1 MSARAGAYGIDVPI
15 ERRAVRS
22 EDGTWLRAFVCGTGP
37 HRWLLP
43 PGLGTPLL
51 AWKRLVEHFGDRM
64 TIVTWDPR
72 ACHGS
77 SVPSDPQRIEVDD
90 HVADALAVAAAV
102 GWEDDDY
109 LTGGWSMA
117 VQIGLE
123 LAARRPVRAL
133 ALIAGTYEHVL
144 ETAFRLPGSGR
155 ALAATVHGMALA
167 GRWLTPAARRV
178 ARQRWLLDAL
188 RRLGLIAASDRH
200 FAEVVEQF
208 SGLDLTSYMPM
219 ILALNRHSARDLL
232 PRIRVP
238 TLVIAGG
245 ADLMTPLEVSRELA
259 SAVQGAELAIVPRG
273 THYTTLEFPA
283 EVHGRLE
290 RFFRERVWP
299 ESW

>member
-1 MSARAGAYGIDVPI
+1 M
-15 ERRAVRS
+15 RS
-22 EDGTWLRAFVCGTGP
+22 GDGTWLRAFVCGTGP

-77 SVPSDPQRIEVDD
+77 SVPADPQRVEVED
-90 HVADALAVAAAV
+90 HVADALAVAEAV
-102 GWEDDDY
+102 GWEDGDY

-117 VQIGLE
+117 VQLGLE
-123 LAARRPVRAL
+123 LAVRRPVRGL
-133 ALIAGTYEHVL
+133 TLIAGTYEHVL
-144 ETAFRLPGSGR
+144 ATAFRLPGRGR
-155 ALAATVHGMALA
+155 ALAAAVRGMALA
-167 GRWLTPAARRV
+167 GPLLTPTARRV
-178 ARQRWLLDAL
+178 GRQRWLLEVL
-188 RRLGLIAASDRH
+188 RGLGLIAVSDRH
-200 FAEVVEQF
+200 FADVVQQF
-208 SGLDLTSYMPM
+208 SGLDLTTYLPM

-232 PRIRVP
+232 PRVRVP
-238 TLVIAGG
+238 TLVITGG

-259 SAVQGAELAIVPRG
+259 SAVPGAELAVVPRG
-273 THYTTLEFPA
+273 THYTTLEFPD